1 MKPAPFAYDRPRHL
15 SAALALLAESNGAAK
30 VMAGGQ
36 SLGPMLNLR
45 LVAPERIVD
54 ITAIEEL
61 KQAETSGDELVVG
74 ACITHADIEDGRVPD
89 VTRGAMRSV
98 AANIAYRAVRNRG
111 TLGGSLSHADPSA
124 DWLSALA
131 ALGASVTLS
140 SPAGTHKVAVAEF
153 ATGALQSCLRPGE
166 LVVSIHI
173 PRRAASARWGY
184 VKTCRK
190 TGEFAHGLCAVLIDP
205 ENGTTRIVIGAIDTA
220 PILISRPEEMF
231 GGCIAGDYKQK
242 FDARAG
248 DRVLA
253 AAGITDAAHRHVHL
267 TVLKRAIA
275 EAA

>member
-1 MKPAPFAYDRPRHL
+1 MKPAPFAYDRPREL
-15 SAALALLAESNGAAK
+15 SAALALLAESNGVAK

-54 ITAIEEL
+54 ITAISEL
-61 KQAETSGDELVVG
+61 KQAETSGDELVLG

-89 VTRGAMRSV
+89 ITCGAMPAV

-111 TLGGSLSHADPSA
+111 TLGGSLSHADPAA
-124 DWLSALA
+124 DWLSALS
-131 ALGASVTLS
+131 ALNASLTLA
-140 SPAGTHKVAVAEF
+140 SPAGSRRVAISDF
-153 ATGALQSCLRPGE
+153 AIGALQSCLRPGE

-173 PRRAASARWGY
+173 PKRAASAQWGY

-205 ENGTTRIVIGAIDTA
+205 EQGTARIVIGAIDTA
-220 PILISRPEEMF
+220 PVLVSRPEELF
-231 GGCIAGDYKQK
+231 GGRISGDYKQT

-248 DRVLA
+248 DRLLA
-253 AAGITDAAHRHVHL
+253 SAGISDAAGRHIHL
-267 TVLKRAIA
+267 TVLKRAIR

>member
-1 MKPAPFAYDRPRHL
+1 MKPAPFVYDRPHGL
-15 SAALALLAESNGAAK
+15 SGALAMLAEGNGAAK
-30 VMAGGQ
+30 VIAGGQ

-45 LVAPERIVD
+45 LVAPERIID
-54 ITAIEEL
+54 ITAIPEL
-61 KQAETSGDELVVG
+61 KQAEICGDELVLG

-89 VTRGAMRSV
+89 VTRGAMRGV

-131 ALGASVTLS
+131 ALGGSVTLS
-140 SPAGTHKVAVAEF
+140 SPTVTRKVAVAEF
-153 ATGALQSCLRPGE
+153 ATGALQSCLRPDE

-173 PRRAASARWGY
+173 PTQAASAQWGY

-205 ENGTTRIVIGAIDTA
+205 EHGTARIVIGAIDAA
-220 PILISRPEEMF
+220 PILVPRPEEMF
-231 GGCIAGDYKQK
+231 GGQIGGDYKVT

-248 DRVLA
+248 DRLLA
-253 AAGITDAAHRHVHL
+253 AAGLTDAAHRHIHL
-267 TVLKRAIA
+267 TVLKRAIR